1 VAAAN
6 RYGDLFQELPMRVL
20 LIQPA
25 HPSSVRLFGRVYM
38 SSLTLPVVAAATP
51 ADVHV
56 SIVDENVSRIP
67 FDGPFDLVGITALTP
82 NAPRAYAIADAFR
95 ARGVPVVLG
104 GVHATLVPEE
114 AAQHA
119 DIVVL
124 GEAEGIWPQVLHDVA
139 RGSWERFYRGPK
151 PDLKGLAIP
160 RRELLQESRYYP
172 VPKME
177 VSRGC
182 PFNCSFCST
191 TAFFGRQMRYR
202 PIEEVV
208 AEVRSLG
215 RLPSALFFTDNNIVG
230 NREYARELFQALI
243 PLRIRWIGQ
252 ASLTAVHDM
261 ELLELAARSGCR
273 ALLIGF
279 ESLTPEG
286 LAETNKKVNQILDY
300 QEAVER
306 LHRRG
311 IAVIGCFVVGLDSD
325 DGSVFDRTGAFIE
338 EAHIDVPQVTVLTP
352 YPGTALREKLLAEG
366 RIWDFDWSHYDVT
379 RVTFTP
385 ARMTARE
392 LQDGYDRLIRR
403 LYSYPAILRRIAR
416 AHAYLGQSALGFF
429 PTNIVYRRLCHPALR
444 REERPF
450 QAPKPV
456 RPRERIAL
464 EPRPGPA
471 APKG

>member
-1 VAAAN
+1 
-6 RYGDLFQELPMRVL
+6 MKVL
-20 LIQPA
+20 LVQPA
-25 HPSSVRLFGRVYM
+25 HPSNVRLFGRVYM

-51 ADVHV
+51 PDVDV
-56 SIVDENVSRIP
+56 SIVDENVSSIP
-67 FDGPFDLVGITALTP
+67 LEGRYDLVGITALTP

-95 ARGVPVVLG
+95 ARGVPVALG
-104 GVHATLVPEE
+104 GVHPTLVPDE

-124 GEAEGIWPQVLHDVA
+124 GEAEEAWPRVLRDVE
-139 RGSWERFYRGPK
+139 RGSWERFYRGTRPE
-151 PDLKGLAIP
+151 LKGLGIP
-160 RRELLQESRYYP
+160 RRDLLRESRYYP

-202 PIEEVV
+202 PIEEVIS
-208 AEVRSLG
+208 EVRSLG

-243 PLRIRWIGQ
+243 PLGIRWIGQ
-252 ASLTAVHDM
+252 ASITAAHDM

-286 LAETNKKVNQILDY
+286 LAEMNKKVNQILDY
-300 QEAVER
+300 QEAISR

-325 DGSVFDRTGAFIE
+325 DSSVFERVGSFIE
-338 EAHIDVPQVTVLTP
+338 ETQIDVPQVTVLTP

-379 RVTFTP
+379 RVTFHP
-385 ARMTARE
+385 AKMTARE
-392 LQDGYDRLIRR
+392 LQAGYDRLIRR
-403 LYSYPAILRRIAR
+403 LYNYPAILRRIAR
-416 AHAYLGQSALGFF
+416 ARAYLGGSAVGFL

-450 QAPKPV
+450 
-456 RPRERIAL
+456 RP
-464 EPRPGPA
+464 PRPARARPA
-471 APKG
+471 LRPLAEPATPKG

>member
-1 VAAAN
+1 
-6 RYGDLFQELPMRVL
+6 MKVL
-20 LIQPA
+20 LVQPA

-51 ADVHV
+51 PEVEV

-67 FDGPFDLVGITALTP
+67 FDSPFDLVGITALTP

-104 GVHATLVPEE
+104 GVHPTLVPDE

-124 GEAEGIWPQVLHDVA
+124 GEAEGIWAQVLRDVE
-139 RGSWERFYRGPK
+139 RGTWERFYRGPK
-151 PDLKGLAIP
+151 PDLQGLGIP
-160 RRELLQESRYYP
+160 RRDLLRESRYYP

-215 RLPSALFFTDNNIVG
+215 HLPSALFFTDNNIVG
-230 NREYARELFQALI
+230 NREYARELFRALI
-243 PLRIRWIGQ
+243 PLEIRWIGQ
-252 ASLTAVHDM
+252 ASLTAAHDL
-261 ELLELAARSGCR
+261 ELLDLAARSGCR

-286 LAETNKKVNQILDY
+286 LAEMNKKVNQVLGY
-300 QEAVER
+300 QEAVRR
-306 LHRRG
+306 LHQRG

-325 DGSVFDRTGAFIE
+325 DASVFEHTGAFIE
-338 EAHIDVPQVTVLTP
+338 EAQIDVPQVTVLTP

-379 RVTFTP
+379 RVTFHP
-385 ARMTARE
+385 ARMTAQE
-392 LQDGYDRLIRR
+392 LQAGYDGLIRR

-416 AHAYLGQSALGFF
+416 ASVYLGRSALGFL

-450 QAPKPV
+450 RAP
-456 RPRERIAL
+456 RPDRVRERVAL
-464 EPRPGPA
+464 SPQPGPA